1 MSGGPPPGDGSV
13 PAAGP
18 ESAEGPAIQDFYPDD
33 AARCYGCGRLNEA
46 GHRLRTRW
54 EGEETVSRFTPE
66 DHHTALP
73 GFVYGGL
80 VASLLDCHGT
90 GTAAGAAAR
99 ADGWD
104 PASGEPP
111 EGGMPRY
118 VTARLEVDFAAPTP
132 LGPELVVRGRVVE
145 RGERKIVVE
154 ETLEAGGEV
163 TARGRVVAVRM
174 PESLG
179 RDTEG

>member
-1 MSGGPPPGDGSV
+1 MSGGA
-13 PAAGP
+13 AAGGDAGTP
-18 ESAEGPAIQDFYPDD
+18 EGPETLEDPAIQDFYPDD

-46 GHRLRTRW
+46 GHQLKTRW
-54 EGEETVSRFTPE
+54 EGGETVSRFTPE
-66 DHHTALP
+66 PHHTAVP
-73 GFVYGGL
+73 GYVYGGL

-104 PASGEPP
+104 PSSGAAP

-118 VTARLEVDFAAPTP
+118 VTGRLEVDFVAPTP

-179 RDTEG
+179 RDPEG